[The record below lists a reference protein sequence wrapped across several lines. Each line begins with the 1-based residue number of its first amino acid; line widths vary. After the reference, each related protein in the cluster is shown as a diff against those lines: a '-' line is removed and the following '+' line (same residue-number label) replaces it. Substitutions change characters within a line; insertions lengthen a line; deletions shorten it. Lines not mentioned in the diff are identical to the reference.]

1 MMGRILSADRLKAK
15 RTWIGIL
22 VVLGPLGVISLQ
34 AVNYG
39 LRYDFLVTPGSDVW
53 GDLVRNIHQILVP
66 TLLLGITLLASML
79 AGLEHQAQAWKLM
92 FALPVSKVHAYVGK
106 FLRLAVLLLISAA
119 LAGIGT
125 VLLGV
130 SLGFGPEIPWVM
142 TLGEGYFPYLAA
154 FPVMALQFWVSM
166 LVRNQA
172 FPMTLGIIG
181 VMMSTSLSFNTSLDW
196 VPWAYPVL
204 AAPLEAGRYNPEKWI
219 AVGLVVGVVV
229 LWIGALHFAKR
240 DVK

>member
-66 TLLLGITLLASML
+66 TLVLGITLLAPTL

-130 SLGFGPEIPWVM
+130 SLGFGPDILVGDGMLEVKGISLILRRFRSWPCNFGYLCSCEIKP
-142 TLGEGYFPYLAA
+142 
-154 FPVMALQFWVSM
+154 S
-166 LVRNQA
+166 R
-172 FPMTLGIIG
+172 
-181 VMMSTSLSFNTSLDW
+181 
-196 VPWAYPVL
+196 
-204 AAPLEAGRYNPEKWI
+204 
-219 AVGLVVGVVV
+219 
-229 LWIGALHFAKR
+229 
-240 DVK
+240 

>member
-1 MMGRILSADRLKAK
+1 MMGRILWADRLKAK

-53 GDLVRNIHQILVP
+53 GDLIRSIHQLLVP

-92 FALPVSKVHAYVGK
+92 LALPVPKVHVYVGK
-106 FLRLAVLLLISAA
+106 FLWLAGLLLVSAS

-142 TLGEGYFPYLAA
+142 ALGEGYFPYLAA

-166 LVRNQA
+166 FVRNQA

-181 VMMSTSLSFNTSLDW
+181 TMMSMNLSFNASLNW

-219 AVGLVVGVVV
+219 AVGLVVGAA
-229 LWIGALHFAKR
+229 LLLIGSLHFAKR